1 MMGSEFESQS
11 EPIPEP
17 VPAQPPAQEYIAP
30 PPPAAPAKPETM
42 KPVIAGVL
50 LIVVAVMGLIVAMV
64 FMGAVDIGLGVFD
77 EYVAED
83 PTGEVSGMVDMVQS
97 LLMVCGIIFMVFA
110 LLAMLGGIMS
120 LKRKSFG
127 FAIVG
132 AIFGIF
138 TLGPYAL
145 GSILSI
151 VALVL
156 ILLSKDEF

>member
-1 MMGSEFESQS
+1 MMGSEYESQS

-17 VPAQPPAQEYIAP
+17 MPMMPPAP
-30 PPPAAPAKPETM
+30 MPMMPPAPLQPETM

-50 LIVVAVMGLIVAMV
+50 LIVVAVMALMVALV
-64 FMGAVDIGLGVFD
+64 FMGAVDIGLGALD
-77 EYVAED
+77 EIVAED
-83 PTGEVSGMVDMVQS
+83 TTGTATGMVDMLQGI
-97 LLMVCGIIFMVFA
+97 LMVCGIIFLVFA

-120 LKRKSFG
+120 IKRKSFG